1 MAENNESVRLLEGVK
16 KNNSVNGKDPQHL
29 PLEALSLL
37 LTTERLHKLE
47 KDCLNEI
54 NELKGRQAKVS
65 FLHKLMR
72 TINAKTGTK
81 GEFDASEIAEFKD
94 MLKKANELG
103 VELDEAKEKY
113 TTEERDRLLENIRM
127 TVEDHNMLNE
137 LQLQTL
143 SRMTTE
149 RYESY
154 QMARS
159 ISKPQHDDKMG
170 KARAI
175 AGSR

>member
-1 MAENNESVRLLEGVK
+1 MAENNQPVQVLQAVK
-16 KNNSVNGKDPQHL
+16 NGKVQAKDPKDL

-37 LTTERLHKLE
+37 LTTDRLHKLE
-47 KDCLNEI
+47 KDCINEI
-54 NELKGRQAKVS
+54 TELKKRQAKVA

-72 TINAKTGTK
+72 TINAKTNAK
-81 GEFDASEIAEFKD
+81 GEFDGREHTEFKD

-103 VELDEAKEKY
+103 VELDEEKHLY
-113 TTEERDRLLENIRM
+113 TSEERDRLLENIRM

-159 ISKPQHDDKMG
+159 ISKPQHDDKMS

-175 AGSR
+175 AGR

>member
-1 MAENNESVRLLEGVK
+1 MAETSEPITVLNSVK
-16 KNNSVNGKDPQHL
+16 KGDFNPKDPQHMH
-29 PLEALSLL
+29 LESLSLL

-54 NELKGRQAKVS
+54 TELKARQKKVA

-72 TINAKTGTK
+72 TINSKTDPK
-81 GEFDASEIAEFKD
+81 GEFDATSHADFKE

-159 ISKPQHDDKMG
+159 ISKPIHEAKSSHL
-170 KARAI
+170 RAI
-175 AGSR
+175 GGSSR

>member
-1 MAENNESVRLLEGVK
+1 MAENNEPVAVL
-16 KNNSVNGKDPQHL
+16 NSVKNADPIQSKDPKHL
-29 PLEALSLL
+29 HLESLSLL

-47 KDCLNEI
+47 KDCLKEI
-54 NELKGRQAKVS
+54 SELKDRQKKVA

-72 TINAKTGTK
+72 TINSKTGSK
-81 GEFDASEIAEFKD
+81 GEFKPKEIAEFKE

-103 VELDEAKEKY
+103 VELDEAKEEY

-159 ISKPQHDDKMG
+159 ISKPQHEDKMG

-175 AGSR
+175 GGAR